1 MTSFLKTWFENE
13 ESKIKGTREGE
24 RERDVSLKE
33 HFEKERDI
41 YTYVYIRALKV
52 KRMFPREKMI
62 HKRWWPYGRDFTEE
76 RWDEKRKRNGERGD
90 RKRETKDIYYETR

>member
-1 MTSFLKTWFENE
+1 MFLWLWRVEERERKKERDRCLFE
-13 ESKIKGTREGE
+13 RALWE
-24 RERDVSLKE
+24 RERDTC
-33 HFEKERDI
+33 
-41 YTYVYIRALKV
+41 TYVYIRALKV